1 MQNKK
6 TLSVNNKHRFFI
18 VTTLICLLF
27 VVIAGS
33 LVKATDSGMGCPDW
47 PKCFGHL
54 IPPTNPEDVHWG
66 ANKTYFKGQMV
77 IANNQ
82 LWSAKTK
89 LTTSTEF
96 DLSKWELYDKH
107 SYAIYNPTHT
117 IIEYINRLVSVLLG
131 FFALGMLFFSLK
143 SKNKKHIS
151 IAVFTMLLI
160 LFEAWLGKTV
170 VDSELSPL
178 KISIH
183 LYGAFILLILVTL
196 ALVNTKKT
204 IQLKPKKSAI
214 YLIGTGLI
222 LLLIQL
228 FLGTKLREVFDHFY
242 NNLNTS
248 RDFWIADAGLV
259 FLVHRSFSL
268 VYAGVLY
275 LTFLRLR
282 KQWMIN
288 KRLKRSFIFLCLICL
303 TEILTGIIMTYFNV
317 PRFIQPTHVLL
328 SALLLCTHCFLYF
341 EYKRS
346 LKLSKTTH

>member
-6 TLSVNNKHRFFI
+6 TLSVNKKHRFFI
-18 VTTLICLLF
+18 VATLVCLLL
-27 VVIAGS
+27 VVVAGS

-54 IPPTNPEDVHWG
+54 IPPTSPEDVHWG

-82 LWSAKTK
+82 LWSAKTQ
-89 LTTSTEF
+89 LTSSQEF

-117 IIEYINRLVSVLLG
+117 IIEYINRLVTVLLG
-131 FFALGMLFFSLK
+131 FFALGMLFFSFK
-143 SKNKKHIS
+143 SKNKKHIA
-151 IAVFTMLLI
+151 IAVFIMLLI

-183 LYGAFILLILVTL
+183 LYGAFILVILGTL
-196 ALVNTKKT
+196 AFVNTKK
-204 IQLKPKKSAI
+204 IVHLEPKKNAI
-214 YLIGTGLI
+214 YLIGAGL
-222 LLLIQL
+222 LFLMIQL

-242 NNLNTS
+242 NNLNSS
-248 RDFWIADAGLV
+248 RNFWIADAGIV
-259 FLVHRSFSL
+259 FLIHRSFSL
-268 VYAGVLY
+268 VYAGILY
-275 LTFLRLR
+275 LVFSRLR
-282 KQWMIN
+282 KQWDIN
-288 KRLKRSFIFLCLICL
+288 NRLKKSFAFLVLICL
-303 TEILTGIIMTYFNV
+303 TEILTGVIMTYFNV

-328 SALLLCTHCFLYF
+328 SALLLSTHCFLFF
-341 EYKRS
+341 EYNRS
-346 LKLSKTTH
+346 LKFSKTSH